1 MVTSMDFETISEHL
15 ISEGIVDSTRSAN
28 TTAMYAIQWMH
39 GHSFDFSKTQVQ
51 THRARLRKI
60 GIDIAQ
66 RCNISKFS
74 PIIVK
79 RVREVSVNEC
89 FIPSWYVKP
98 RFCMLHKRIFR

>member
-1 MVTSMDFETISEHL
+1 GVVRFEQKLKSRYLQRNHLIYWGLSDYSILNKLHDDFLALDKKLMVTSMDFETISEHL

-60 GIDIAQ
+60 G
-66 RCNISKFS
+66 
-74 PIIVK
+74 
-79 RVREVSVNEC
+79 
-89 FIPSWYVKP
+89 
-98 RFCMLHKRIFR
+98 